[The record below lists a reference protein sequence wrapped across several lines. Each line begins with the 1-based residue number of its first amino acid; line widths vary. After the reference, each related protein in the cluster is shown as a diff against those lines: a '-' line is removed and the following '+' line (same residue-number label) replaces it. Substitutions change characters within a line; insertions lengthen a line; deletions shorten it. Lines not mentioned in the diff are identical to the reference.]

1 MTTDKDNNKESREN
15 QDLRSIMSL
24 LELTAKNQ
32 ALAEQYL
39 DLSKPENTDLL
50 KEAEY
55 QSFQSLSYNTKAKL
69 HNFLE
74 EYKERNAELASRYVR
89 LVAAMG
95 RETAERVLARWGL
108 FREIDYLQQFLS
120 PVQITAMRADEM
132 AWDFNCLKES
142 YITPCIELG
151 LQDPEIFWQARELCG
166 NKKACNTQM
175 LLAALYLRCTKPLS
189 ESKSRLGT
197 ISKEDKRAAENP
209 AHIKEMTEYL
219 ENRLIGNI
227 DGLFEQSYEPAGK
240 DMEILQDF
248 VRSASLDAPIPQ
260 EVWAVLSNRR
270 QSKYLMAFLP
280 FLSFLAIEHSDKF
293 ISMLRLATAFD
304 RMSVRNLPLTQCLA
318 AGEIW
323 FCRHIAALESYL
335 EVPDDIYIRWAL
347 QNKQARV
354 LERMASKAPE
364 TVCEVLK
371 DIPAQQAAYLTTCV
385 EAGNP
390 KLYRKMKESFAD
402 SYRRAAAQQLVQDYD
417 TAQDEA
423 RRYLLG
429 ELEISD
435 ILPYVEAWH
444 SMHII
449 GYCTRCENIRRCG
462 IRGAMQVY
470 RRALVLEC
478 LLLERYYFCNFWID
492 LKLEQTEGRQRF
504 KYQDVRQVK
513 DLLKLMEEENI
524 PPQRQI
530 EFLGTQYDSYYIPGQ
545 TDNISE
551 EYLMV
556 IAACHKDWHQE
567 WKAASTSRL
576 LPARVMAIRVMG
588 IQWQE
593 YKDELLSCASESS
606 KQARDFV
613 RAILTGR
620 PEWEEDI
627 LAKLKSPRGA
637 EREMAIEVLQ
647 NWETEKYRSQLTIAL
662 QTEKT
667 KKIRTML
674 QNILGTGSQ
683 NEDEPIAE
691 EWTLEK
697 LVQETLAGGWKRKL
711 SWLPLDTFPKVRQ
724 KDKKEAFEKEVFEK
738 EASKEY
744 LAAILISYADMKEL
758 GINKDARR
766 LAAELH
772 TAELAAYIKEVYRCW
787 LDDGAQAKR
796 KWVLYAASIHG
807 GDAMITELYT
817 RIQDWAKNSRGAI
830 AAEAVK
836 AMALNPSPTAL
847 VQVDQI
853 SRKFKYYQVK
863 KAATEALDY
872 AAEQLGITRDEMEDR
887 IVPSLG
893 FDAHMERIF
902 DYGKRQ
908 FKAVLT
914 PVLSIE
920 VYDEKGKQLKNMP
933 APGKTDDPEL
943 SKAANDAWKLLKK
956 QLKTVVANQ
965 KLRLEQAL
973 STQRYWQTASWKEL
987 FVKNPVMRQFAI
999 GLIWGIYEG
1008 GRLTKTFRYMED
1020 GTFNTADEEEYIL
1033 PEDRTIGLVHPIE
1046 LPEEVLSAW
1055 KAQIADYEIIQPI
1068 EQLERPIFRVTEEEK
1083 EEMDLTRFGGVV
1095 VNSLSLSGKL
1105 QSMGWYKGD
1114 VGDGGGFD
1122 TYYRYDYDKN
1132 AELVFSGDYIGCSDT
1147 DVDIYEVHFGQ
1158 AIASAV
1164 TIEGTVTGE
1173 ALRIAPCKLGEV
1185 DPRYFSETILQ
1196 ITRATASSKE
1206 KRPYPQCKRW

>member
-1 MTTDKDNNKESREN
+1 MTTNKENGKESREN
-15 QDLRSIMSL
+15 QDIQEIISL
-24 LELTAKNQ
+24 LELTPENQ
-32 ALAEQYL
+32 VLAEQYL
-39 DLSKPENTDLL
+39 DQSGPENADLL
-50 KEAEY
+50 DEVEY
-55 QSFQSLSYNTKAKL
+55 QSFQQLSHRANELLYDILK
-69 HNFLE
+69 
-74 EYKERNAELASRYVR
+74 EYKEQNAELACRYVR
-89 LVAAMG
+89 LVAAIG
-95 RETAERVLARWGL
+95 RETAEQALARWGF
-108 FREIDYLQQFLS
+108 FREINYLEQFLS
-120 PVQITAMRADEM
+120 PVQITAMRANEM

-142 YITPCIELG
+142 YITPCIEPG
-151 LQDPEIFWQARELCG
+151 TRDPEIFWQARELCG
-166 NKKACNTQM
+166 NKKAFNTQM
-175 LLAALYLRCTKPLS
+175 LLSALYLRCTRPLA
-189 ESKSRLGT
+189 ESKSRLYT
-197 ISKEDKRAAENP
+197 VIPEDKRAAGNP
-209 AHIKEMTEYL
+209 VHILEMTEYL
-219 ENRLIGNI
+219 ENHLIGNI
-227 DGLFEQSYEPAGK
+227 DGLFEQSCEPTGK

-248 VRSASLDAPIPQ
+248 VRNASPDTPIPQ

-270 QSKYLMAFLP
+270 QSRYLMAFLP

-293 ISMLRLATAFD
+293 ISMLRLTAAFD

-318 AGEIW
+318 VGENW
-323 FCRHIAALESYL
+323 FGGHIAALESYL
-335 EVPDDIYIRWAL
+335 EVPDDIYIHWAL

-364 TVCEVLK
+364 TICEILK
-371 DIPAQQAAYLTTCV
+371 DISAEQAAYLTTCV
-385 EAGNP
+385 EVGNP
-390 KLYRKMKESFAD
+390 QLYRKMKKSFAD
-402 SYRRAAAQQLVQDYD
+402 SYNQAAARQIVGDYD

-435 ILPYVEAWH
+435 ILPYVEAWRN
-444 SMHII
+444 MHII
-449 GYCTRCENIRRCG
+449 GYCTRCGHIRSYG

-478 LLLERYYFCNFWID
+478 LLLERYYFYTFWID
-492 LKLEQTEGRQRF
+492 PKLEQAEGKKRF
-504 KYQDVRQVK
+504 KDQDVRQVK

-530 EFLGTQYDSYYIPGQ
+530 EFLGTEYDSYYIPGQ
-545 TDNISE
+545 TDNTSE
-551 EYLMV
+551 EHLLA

-567 WKAASTSRL
+567 WKTASTSRL
-576 LPARVMAIRVMG
+576 LSARVMAIRVMG

-593 YKDELLSCASESS
+593 YKDELLACASENS

-647 NWETEKYRSQLTIAL
+647 NWEIEKYRGLLTSAL

-674 QNILGTGSQ
+674 QNILGSGNQ
-683 NEDEPIAE
+683 NEDEPSAAE
-691 EWTLEK
+691 EWTLDK
-697 LVQETLAGGWKRKL
+697 LVRETLAGGWKRKL
-711 SWLPLDTFPKVRQ
+711 SWLPLDTFPKVCK
-724 KDKKEAFEKEVFEK
+724 KDGN
-738 EASKEY
+738 EASTEY

-758 GINKDARR
+758 GINKDAVR
-766 LAAELH
+766 LATELH
-772 TAELAAYIKEVYRCW
+772 TAQLAAYIREVYRCW
-787 LDDGAQAKR
+787 VEDGAPARR

-807 GDAMITELYT
+807 GDTIVAEMHT
-817 RIQDWAKNSRGAI
+817 RIQDWAKNTRGAI

-872 AAEQLGITRDEMEDR
+872 AAGQMGITRDEMEDR
-887 IVPSLG
+887 IVPDLG
-893 FDAHMERIF
+893 FDKHMERIF

-914 PVLSIE
+914 PALSIE
-920 VYDEKGKQLKNMP
+920 VYDDKGKQLKSMP
-933 APGKTDDPEL
+933 TPGKTDDPEL
-943 SKAANDAWKLLKK
+943 SKAANDSWKLLKK

-965 KLRLEQAL
+965 KLRLDQAM
-973 STQRYWQTASWKEL
+973 SIQRYWCTASWKDL

-999 GLIWGIYEG
+999 GLIWGIYED
-1008 GRLTKTFRYMED
+1008 RHLTKTFRYMED
-1020 GTFNTADEEEYIL
+1020 GTFNTVDEEEYRL
-1033 PEDRTIGLVHPIE
+1033 PENSSIGLVHPIE
-1046 LPEEVLSAW
+1046 LTRENLSAW
-1055 KAQIADYEIIQPI
+1055 KEQLKDYEIMQPI
-1068 EQLERPIFRVTEEEK
+1068 EQLDRPIFRVTEEEK
-1083 EEMDLTRFGGVV
+1083 EEMELTRFGGVV

-1105 QSMGWYKGD
+1105 QDAGWYKGD

-1122 TYYRYDYDKN
+1122 TYYRHDYDKN
-1132 AELVFSGDYIGCSDT
+1132 AELVFSGDFIGCSDT

-1158 AIASAV
+1158 AIASAAA
-1164 TIEGTVTGE
+1164 IGGTVTGE

-1196 ITRATASSKE
+1196 IARATATSKE
-1206 KRPYPQCKRW
+1206 RRPYPQCKRGRW

>member
-1 MTTDKDNNKESREN
+1 MATDKDNHKESREN
-15 QDLRSIMSL
+15 QDLRSIINL

-32 ALAEQYL
+32 ALAEQYF
-39 DLSKPENTDLL
+39 DMSKPENADLL

-55 QSFQSLSYNTKAKL
+55 QSFLSLSYDTRAKL
-69 HNFLE
+69 YHFLE
-74 EYKERNAELASRYVR
+74 EYKKQNAELAGRYVR
-89 LVAAMG
+89 LVAAIG
-95 RETAERVLARWGL
+95 RETAERALARWG
-108 FREIDYLQQFLS
+108 FSRELNYLEQFLS
-120 PVQITAMRADEM
+120 PVQITAMSVNEV
-132 AWDFNCLKES
+132 AWDFNYLKES
-142 YITPCIELG
+142 YLKPRIELG
-151 LQDPEIFWQARELCG
+151 TKDPEIFWQARELCG
-166 NKKACNTQM
+166 NEKAFNTQM
-175 LLAALYLRCTKPLS
+175 LLAAMYLHCTKPLE
-189 ESKSRLGT
+189 ESKSKLCT
-197 ISKEDKRAAENP
+197 AISEDKRAAGNP
-209 AHIKEMTEYL
+209 AHIQEMTEYL
-219 ENRLIGNI
+219 EKRLMNNI
-227 DGLFEQSYEPAGK
+227 DGLFEQNDEPQGK
-240 DMEILQDF
+240 DMEILKDF
-248 VRSASLDAPIPQ
+248 VRNANLNAPIPA
-260 EVWAVLSNRR
+260 EVWAVLANRR

-280 FLSFLAIEHSDKF
+280 FLSFLAIEHSDSF
-293 ISMLRLATAFD
+293 VSMLRLTVAFD
-304 RMSVRNLPLTQCLA
+304 RMSVNNLPLSQCLA
-318 AGEIW
+318 AGENW
-323 FCRHIAALESYL
+323 FYRHIAALEPFL

-347 QNKQARV
+347 RNKAAKV

-364 TVCEVLK
+364 TVCEILK
-371 DIPAQQAAYLTTCV
+371 EVSPEHAGFLTTCV
-385 EAGNP
+385 EVGNP
-390 KLYRKMKESFAD
+390 QLYKKMKGSFAD
-402 SYRRAAAQQLVQDYD
+402 TYSQAAAKQLVQRYG

-435 ILPYVEAWH
+435 ILPYVEAWR
-444 SMHII
+444 SMYITDD
-449 GYCTRCENIRRCG
+449 YTRCRNIRSYG
-462 IRGAMQVY
+462 IRGAMQIY

-478 LLLERYYFCNFWID
+478 LLLQRYYAHTFWID
-492 LKLEQTEGRQRF
+492 PKLEQTEGGKRF
-504 KYQDVRQVK
+504 KDQDVRQVK
-513 DLLKLMEEENI
+513 SLLELMEEENI
-524 PPQRQI
+524 PPQCQI
-530 EFLGTQYDSYYIPGQ
+530 EFLGTLYESYYIPGQ
-545 TDNISE
+545 TDNFSE
-551 EYLMV
+551 EYLMA
-556 IAACHKDWHQE
+556 IAAGHKDWHQE
-567 WKAASTSRL
+567 WKAASVSRL
-576 LPARVMAIRVMG
+576 LTARVMAIRVMG
-588 IQWQE
+588 IQWWE

-613 RAILTGR
+613 RAILSGR
-620 PEWEEDI
+620 PEWENDI
-627 LAKLKSPRGA
+627 LAMLKSPRGA

-647 NWETEKYRSQLTIAL
+647 NWEIEKYRGQLTVAL

-674 QNILGTGSQ
+674 QSILGTESQ
-683 NEDEPIAE
+683 NEGEPNAA

-697 LVQETLAGGWKRKL
+697 LVQETLTGGWKRKL
-711 SWLPLDTFPKVRQ
+711 SWLPLDTFPKVHQ
-724 KDKKEAFEKEVFEK
+724 KDNQ
-738 EASKEY
+738 EASEEY
-744 LAAILISYADMKEL
+744 LAALLISYADMKEL
-758 GINKDARR
+758 GINKDAKR

-787 LDDGAQAKR
+787 VDDGAQAKR
-796 KWVLYAASIHG
+796 KWILYAASIHG
-807 GDAMITELYT
+807 GDTIVTELYT

-872 AAEQLGITRDEMEDR
+872 AAEQLGITREEMEDR
-887 IVPSLG
+887 IVPDLG
-893 FDAHMERIF
+893 FDEHMERIF
-902 DYGKRQ
+902 DYGKRK

-914 PVLSIE
+914 PVLSVE
-920 VYDEKGKQLKNMP
+920 VYDDKGKQLKSMP

-943 SKAANDAWKLLKK
+943 SKAAYDAWKLLKK
-956 QLKTVVANQ
+956 QLKTVVTNQ

-973 STQRYWQTASWKEL
+973 STQRYWHTASWKEL

-1008 GRLTKTFRYMED
+1008 SRLTKTFRYMED

-1033 PEDRTIGLVHPIE
+1033 PENSTIGLVHPIE
-1046 LPEEVLSAW
+1046 LAEEVLSAW
-1055 KAQIADYEIIQPI
+1055 KTQIADYEIIQPI

-1083 EEMDLTRFGGVV
+1083 EKMELTRFGGVV

-1114 VGDGGGFD
+1114 VGDGGGFE

-1158 AIASAV
+1158 AIATAV
-1164 TIEGTVTGE
+1164 SIEGTATGE

-1196 ITRATASSKE
+1196 LTRATATSKE
-1206 KRPYPQCKRW
+1206 RRPYPQCKRGY